1 MDKSA
6 KELNVSLLM
15 KASVGIITAFGTSFV
30 HADIEIAKNWLTQ
43 NNNNSRDCKIFCVN
57 PILTPGLTQE
67 YLHERINRSFA

>member
-30 HADIEIAKNWLTQ
+30 HADIDFAKNWLTQ
-43 NNNNSRDCKIFCVN
+43 NNNNS
-57 PILTPGLTQE
+57 
-67 YLHERINRSFA
+67 

>member
-43 NNNNSRDCKIFCVN
+43 NNNNSQVAN
-57 PILTPGLTQE
+57 LLQTQQD
-67 YLHERINRSFA
+67 LD